1 VTTTTEAPPP
11 DDAPTIVAPRPTRS
25 WFAEHWYG
33 LGLGIVAAVAGI
45 IRFLNVLVW
54 YPSCSADVINSV
66 ENHVPYATCSPDQF
80 RVWGDS
86 LYYYGQGY
94 LLSKGHLYAD
104 SATWYGS
111 GGTKIVPS
119 AGDPPMY
126 SAFLGLL
133 QKLGIGTPTGQRLA
147 TSVIAI
153 AGVVLIAMVGR
164 RVAGRRAGL
173 IAGAIAAVYPLLWIN
188 DGMLLSEGLYVPLI
202 AVVLLVAYRMW
213 DKPSWGNAAWLGAIV
228 AVAALTRAEAL
239 LLFVALVI
247 PLLWGIRE
255 LTVKR
260 RVALVALCWAV
271 GLAVMMPWFM
281 FNLTR
286 FKDPSLMTA
295 QTGAVLSAANCDTT
309 YYGDYIGY
317 YANCYDEYVAS
328 GRLIGDPALPNCD
341 AAAVAAAN
349 SLDEQTK
356 QQASACWPDP
366 NTLDESQ
373 RDKVARDAAV
383 KYMLDNKRA
392 LPRVAVT
399 RVLRMFDFYNPDLGS
414 SVEPLGQNVRVNWA
428 VEGRGKWQSEAGF
441 LMYFVL
447 LPFAVAGTV
456 ILVRRRIPVSPLMAM
471 PILITVSTA
480 FTFGITRYRVP
491 VDLMLTVLAAVA
503 VEAIVRRRW
512 AAPDD
517 TNLRFRRGE
526 RPSPTDA
533 EPEREIVLP

>member
-1 VTTTTEAPPP
+1 MTTTTEAPTP
-11 DDAPTIVAPRPTRS
+11 DNDAPTIVDRTDHRS
-25 WFAEHWYG
+25 WLGRHWYG
-33 LGLGIVAAVAGI
+33 AGLGVVAAIAAV

-54 YPSCSADVINSV
+54 YPSCNVDVINSV
-66 ENHVPYATCSPDQF
+66 ENHLPYPACSADQF

-119 AGDPPMY
+119 AGDPPVY

-133 QKLGIGTPTGQRLA
+133 QKVGIGSPTGQRLA
-147 TSVIAI
+147 TSVVAI
-153 AGVVLIAMVGR
+153 AGVVLIAMVAR

-202 AVVLLVAYRMW
+202 AVVLLTAYRMW
-213 DKPSWGNAAWLGAIV
+213 DRPSWGNAAWLGAAI

-247 PLLWGIRE
+247 PLLWGIRS
-255 LTVKR
+255 LAVKR
-260 RVALVALCWAV
+260 RALLVAVCWGV
-271 GLAVMMPWFM
+271 GLAVMMPWFV

-286 FKDPSLMTA
+286 FKEPSLMTA

-309 YYGDYIGY
+309 FYGDYIGY
-317 YANCYDEYVAS
+317 YANCYDEYVAA

-341 AAAVAAAN
+341 AAAAAA
-349 SLDEQTK
+349 STSPDPEVRK
-356 QQASACWPDP
+356 AASACWPDP
-366 NTLDESQ
+366 DTLDESQ
-373 RDKVARDAAV
+373 RDKVARSAAI

-392 LPRVAVT
+392 LPRVAAT
-399 RVLRMFDFYNPDLGS
+399 RVLRMFELYNPDLGS
-414 SVEPLGQNVRVNWA
+414 DVEPLGQNVRVNWA
-428 VEGRGKWQSEAGF
+428 VEGRGKWQSELGF

-456 ILVRRRIPVSPLMAM
+456 ILVRRKIPVSPLMAM
-471 PILITVSTA
+471 PILITISTA

-491 VDLMLTVLAAVA
+491 VDVMLCILAAVA
-503 VEAIVRRRW
+503 VDALVRRRW

-517 TNLRFRRGE
+517 SDLRYHRGE
-526 RPSPTDA
+526 TR
-533 EPEREIVLP
+533 